1 MFSNFR
7 TRNLR
12 PVKALRGVQPFALAG
27 MTMRPL
33 SIQSTDLEK
42 LNRGATKL
50 PTRVDYDKLRKRA
63 LYTMIGYG

>member
-12 PVKALRGVQPFALAG
+12 PVKALRGVQRFALAR
-27 MTMRPL
+27 MTMKTL
-33 SIQSTDLEK
+33 SIESTDLEQ
-42 LNRGATKL
+42 LDRGAAEL
-50 PTRVDYDKLRKRA
+50 PIRVDYDKSRKRA